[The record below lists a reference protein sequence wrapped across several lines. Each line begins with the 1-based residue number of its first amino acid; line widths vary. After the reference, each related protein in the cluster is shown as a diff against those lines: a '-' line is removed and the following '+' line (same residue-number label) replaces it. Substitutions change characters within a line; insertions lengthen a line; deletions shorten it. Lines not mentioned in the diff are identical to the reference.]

1 MSARSQKKEP
11 EIPPRADLPHRVL
24 KFGGTSVTGA
34 SRVDVIARV
43 VRDRLERTRPVIV
56 VSAMSGVT
64 ETLRRASELA
74 TRGEAGDLLRELET
88 KHRQAAA
95 DVTGSRP
102 EVVEAVERLLAEA
115 NRLMQGIELVGECS
129 PRTLDQVLSLG
140 ERLSMHL
147 IAGGLCAREINTRA
161 VDAAEFI
168 VTDDHFVE
176 AEVDFPATEE
186 RALAVLGSPSLRG
199 TVPVVTGF
207 LGATKNGV
215 RTTLGKGGSD
225 YSAAVVGWALRA
237 DEVEIWTDV
246 PGVMTADP
254 RVVPDAR
261 PLRNL
266 GFNEVLELSHWGAK
280 VVHPKTVRPCRDRG
294 IPLSIKNT
302 LSPDDP
308 GTLVTPRA
316 PASTMGPV
324 RGIASIDRVGLLQL
338 NGVGHGTESI
348 TSRFVQALDQARSTV
363 LLLSQ
368 GCSERSV
375 CVALTP
381 QSVRPALRAVEK
393 AFELERRVGLMDDP
407 TVEEECAIVAVVGE
421 GMKDHAGIAGRVFS
435 VLGENGISIRAI
447 AQGSSELNISFVVRK
462 EDAHD
467 AVRAIHA
474 AFFPTESGARAATAN
489 AAVAEAPSVPTGP
502 LDVVELA
509 TELIAIPSLSGH
521 EHAVTDFVLDLLT
534 ARGWK
539 VQPQPVSAGRV
550 NLWATRG
557 TGDVT
562 LSTHL
567 DTVPHFFPPR
577 LDGGKLYGRGACDAK
592 GIAAAM
598 ICAAQNLADAGE
610 ERVDL
615 LFVVGEELRSDGAR
629 AAAALPATTRWLVNG
644 EPTESK
650 LVSASKGSLRVVLR
664 TRGQEAHSAYP
675 ELGRSAVEGMVG
687 LLADLRKLRLPTDAS
702 LGETTMNVGTIRG
715 GSAANVFAGEC
726 EVEAMIRLVGDA
738 QQVKDQITTLVGD
751 RADIEWGSHIP
762 TQRFHTISG
771 FDTTTVAYTS
781 DVPIL
786 ATWGTPLMFG
796 PGSIHHA
803 HTEEEHV
810 SLQDLKSAVAAYER
824 IVRAVLA
831 S

>member
-1 MSARSQKKEP
+1 MSARSKKQEA
-11 EIPPRADLPHRVL
+11 EAPPRADLPRRVL

-43 VRDRLERTRPVIV
+43 VRDRMERTLPVVV

-74 TRGEAGDLLRELET
+74 TRGEAADLLREVESR
-88 KHRQAAA
+88 HRQAVA
-95 DVTGSRP
+95 DITGNRP
-102 EVVEAVERLLAEA
+102 EVAEAVERLLAEGG
-115 NRLMQGIELVGECS
+115 RLMQGIELVGECS
-129 PRTLDQVLSLG
+129 PRTLDHVLSLG
-140 ERLSMHL
+140 ERLSMYL
-147 IAGGLCAREINTRA
+147 IAGGLCARGVPARA
-161 VDAAEFI
+161 VDASEVV
-168 VTDDHFVE
+168 VTDDRHVE

-186 RALAVLGSPSLRG
+186 RALAALAPDG

-207 LGATKNGV
+207 LGATKNGD

-225 YSAAVVGWALRA
+225 YSAAVIGWALRA

-261 PLRNL
+261 PLRHL

-294 IPLSIKNT
+294 IPLSIRNT

-316 PASTMGPV
+316 PASTMGPI
-324 RGIASIDRVGLLQL
+324 RGIASIDKVGLLQL

-348 TSRFVQALDQARSTV
+348 TSRFVNALDQARSTV

-407 TVEEECAIVAVVGE
+407 TVEEECSIVAVVGE
-421 GMKDHAGIAGRVFS
+421 GMKDQPGIAGKVFG
-435 VLGENGISIRAI
+435 VLGEKGISIRAI
-447 AQGSSELNISFVVRK
+447 AQGSSELNISFVVRR
-462 EDAHD
+462 EDAND

-474 AFFPTESGARAATAN
+474 AFFPPEGRPATATAAATPQPQ
-489 AAVAEAPSVPTGP
+489 VASSRSGP

-509 TELIAIPSLSGH
+509 TQLIAIPSLSGH
-521 EHAVTDFVLDLLT
+521 EHAVSDFVIDLLSS
-534 ARGWK
+534 RGWD
-539 VQPQPVSAGRV
+539 VRTQPVSAGRV
-550 NLWATRG
+550 NVWATRG
-557 TGDVT
+557 TGEVT

-577 LDGGKLYGRGACDAK
+577 RDAGKLFGRGACDAK

-598 ICAAQNLADAGE
+598 ICTAQRLVDEGE

-629 AAAALPATTRWLVNG
+629 AAASLPATSRWLVNG

-650 LVSASKGSLRVVLR
+650 LVSASKGSLRLVLR
-664 TRGQEAHSAYP
+664 AHGQEAHSAYP
-675 ELGRSAVEGMVG
+675 ELGSSAVAAMVA
-687 LLADLRKLRLPTDAS
+687 LLADLQHLRLPSDPA
-702 LGETTMNVGTIRG
+702 LGDTTVNVGTIRG

-738 QQVKDQITTLVGD
+738 DEVKAIITKKVGD
-751 RADIEWGSHIP
+751 RAEIEWGSHIP
-762 TQRFHTISG
+762 TQRFHVIDG
-771 FDTTTVAYTS
+771 FEATTVAYTS

-786 ATWGTPLMFG
+786 AAWGTPLMFG

-810 SLQDLKSAVAAYER
+810 SLQELTSAVGAYER